1 MELVYKLAKEVQKED
16 GILYLVG
23 GCVRDKFLG
32 LESQDIDI
40 EIFGIEASTFES
52 ILSKYT
58 KWKKVGKY
66 EIYLLRNKKINYEIS
81 LAKDKFNNILDV
93 FSLEKA
99 SKRRDLTINSIY
111 YEPLKDS
118 YLDYHQGIR
127 HIKERKLNFISEKE
141 FLKDPLRIL
150 RVITFISRFDDFTL
164 EKSLEDLILENSFS
178 LINIEKERIF
188 IELSKILLLG
198 NHFEKAFKIS
208 EELGISK
215 ILFSELL
222 QYKINFK
229 RLNYKDRD
237 IKTSLVLLLSKAN
250 KVEAKDILK
259 RISLNKKLNEEVCN
273 MIEKYRVFISL
284 LRNPNK
290 FNIKLLA
297 LEVDINLLVKIYL
310 LRNKKQIHLQKFLL
324 IYNESKKTLKPIIK
338 GKDLIILGFKTNVNF
353 GEVLKE
359 LHILQLKD
367 ENLTKEDLINYAKS
381 ILSNRQI

>member
-66 EIYLLRNKKINYEIS
+66 EIYLLRNKK
-81 LAKDKFNNILDV
+81 
-93 FSLEKA
+93 
-99 SKRRDLTINSIY
+99 
-111 YEPLKDS
+111 
-118 YLDYHQGIR
+118 
-127 HIKERKLNFISEKE
+127 
-141 FLKDPLRIL
+141 
-150 RVITFISRFDDFTL
+150 
-164 EKSLEDLILENSFS
+164 
-178 LINIEKERIF
+178 
-188 IELSKILLLG
+188 
-198 NHFEKAFKIS
+198 
-208 EELGISK
+208 
-215 ILFSELL
+215 
-222 QYKINFK
+222 
-229 RLNYKDRD
+229 
-237 IKTSLVLLLSKAN
+237 
-250 KVEAKDILK
+250 
-259 RISLNKKLNEEVCN
+259 
-273 MIEKYRVFISL
+273 
-284 LRNPNK
+284 
-290 FNIKLLA
+290 
-297 LEVDINLLVKIYL
+297 
-310 LRNKKQIHLQKFLL
+310 QIHLQKFLL

-367 ENLTKEDLINYAKS
+367 ENLKKEDLINYAKS